1 MSKTKLP
8 KPPVVAKTGNLQNQD
23 GQPKTI
29 DEPDRRQRKVNQ
41 TLSRV
46 TEIAWAMFESTGYEN
61 VTMESISAQADIAKA
76 TLYKYFPTKE
86 SILDQHFK
94 AEMRERRDDIQNT
107 LLQLQGL
114 RARLTYLFEVEA
126 EYLRDK
132 YVYLAPLLKHRT
144 QNIDLQQNP
153 SASSGM
159 LTIMTVLFKAAQA
172 ASEIPKK
179 HSPETLAHYLNAM
192 RTSDL
197 FYWQANPEASL
208 LARHQEMLNLFL
220 LGVLGDQD
228 NATPNGKESK

>member
-1 MSKTKLP
+1 MSKSKLP
-8 KPPVVAKTGNLQNQD
+8 KQPVVAKEANLQNQD
-23 GQPKTI
+23 DEPKTI
-29 DEPDRRQRKVNQ
+29 NEPDRRQRKVNQ

-61 VTMESISAQADIAKA
+61 VTMESISAQAVIAKA

-126 EYLRDK
+126 DYLQDK
-132 YVYLAPLLKHRT
+132 YVYLAPLLKHRA

-159 LTIMTVLFKAAQA
+159 LTIMTILFRAAQE

-179 HSPETLAHYLNAM
+179 HNPETLAHYLNAM

-197 FYWQANPEASL
+197 FYWQANPETSL
-208 LARHQEMLNLFL
+208 LARHQEMLKLFL
-220 LGVLGDQD
+220 LGVLGDQHSTKS
-228 NATPNGKESK
+228 NEMESI

>member
-1 MSKTKLP
+1 MSKSKLL
-8 KPPVVAKTGNLQNQD
+8 KPPIVAKAASLQSQYDNTR
-23 GQPKTI
+23 TI
-29 DEPDRRQRKVNQ
+29 NEPDRRQRKVNQ

-159 LTIMTVLFKAAQA
+159 LTIMTILFRAAQE

-179 HSPETLAHYLNAM
+179 HNPETLALYLNAM

-197 FYWQANPEASL
+197 FYWQANPETSL
-208 LARHQEMLNLFL
+208 LARHQEMLKLFL

>member
-1 MSKTKLP
+1 MSKSKLP
-8 KPPVVAKTGNLQNQD
+8 KQPVVTKEANLQNQD
-23 GQPKTI
+23 DKPKTI
-29 DEPDRRQRKVNQ
+29 NEPDRRQRKVNQ

-61 VTMESISAQADIAKA
+61 VTMESISAQAVIAKA

-94 AEMRERRDDIQNT
+94 AEMRERRDDVQKT

-114 RARLTYLFEVEA
+114 SARLTYLFEVEA
-126 EYLRDK
+126 DYLQDK

-159 LTIMTVLFKAAQA
+159 LTIMTILFRAAQE

-179 HSPETLAHYLNAM
+179 HNPETLAHYLNAM

-197 FYWQANPEASL
+197 FYWQANPETSL
-208 LARHQEMLNLFL
+208 LARHQEMLKLFL
-220 LGVLGDQD
+220 LGVLGDQHSTKS
-228 NATPNGKESK
+228 NEMESI